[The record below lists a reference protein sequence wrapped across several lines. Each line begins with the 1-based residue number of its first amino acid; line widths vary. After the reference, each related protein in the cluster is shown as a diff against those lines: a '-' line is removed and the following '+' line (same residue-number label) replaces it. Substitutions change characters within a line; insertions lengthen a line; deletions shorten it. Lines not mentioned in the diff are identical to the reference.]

1 VIKKLLLATSCF
13 ALVTACSPSGDMD
26 DDGGMAADD
35 GAEETTTG
43 AGEGGMDSS
52 GSEMSGGDEM
62 ASGDAILGDWG
73 VETQF
78 ISDSI
83 DPGDD
88 FFRFVNEGWL
98 NSAEYPAGFSSLNG
112 FTELYLQ
119 TEERI
124 QGIIQEVAAGNPE
137 PGSTE
142 YQIGT
147 LYNDYLDQERIEELG
162 IAPLQDGIDAALGA
176 STHEDI
182 AALMGGLSYPSIM
195 SFGVTIDPGDPT
207 RYVIS
212 TGQSGLGLPNRDY
225 YLRDDEPFPGH
236 RAAYVDYMA
245 GVFDRAGIENGRERA
260 EAILAFE
267 TAIAEIHWT
276 RAQARDRIANYDLQT
291 VSELMDYAPGFPWES
306 FINAAGGEGQS
317 EIIVNTN
324 TAVQGLAQLFSETP
338 VDTLQSY
345 LTFHYIDNHTAMLPE
360 AYDTASWEFYS
371 QRLNGTEEQRPREL
385 RAVAFVNGRFGE
397 GLGQVYVERYFP
409 PEYRAQMTELVDYLR
424 RAFADRLETLEWM
437 DDETR
442 AEAFDKLEAFIPKIG
457 YPEVWRDFSTIDIVE
472 GDLIGNSHRVA
483 EWYREDSRS
492 RLGGPI
498 RQWEWFMSPQTVNAY
513 YSSQR
518 NEIVFPAA
526 ILQPPFFDP
535 NADMAVNFGAIGG
548 VIGHEMGHGF
558 DDQGSRSDGT
568 GLQRNWWT
576 DFAREQFES
585 RTSVLGAQYDS
596 FCPIEGDCVRGAQ
609 TMGENIGD
617 LGGLSIALHAYR
629 MYLEDHG
636 GGEEIDGY
644 TPEQR
649 FFMAWAQVWRGI
661 RTEDSMRTRL
671 ISGVHSP
678 NQYRTNGVVRNMD
691 AWYEAFNISEDDELY
706 LPPDQRVSIW

>member
-1 VIKKLLLATSCF
+1 MKRFWLSVAAA
-13 ALVTACSPSGDMD
+13 ALIAGCGPQTESADT
-26 DDGGMAADD
+26 DDGTEAAGGEAAMAD
-35 GAEETTTG
+35 ETTET
-43 AGEGGMDSS
+43 AEATLGE
-52 GSEMSGGDEM
+52 
-62 ASGDAILGDWG
+62 WG
-73 VETQF
+73 VETQHV
-78 ISDSI
+78 SESI

-88 FFRFVNEGWL
+88 FFRYVNEGWL
-98 NSAEYPAGFSSLNG
+98 DTAEFPPGFSSLNG
-112 FTELYLQ
+112 FTELFLQ
-119 TEERI
+119 TEERVE
-124 QGIIQEVAAGNPE
+124 GIIQRAAATDPA
-137 PGSTE
+137 PGTAE

-147 LYNDYLDQERIEELG
+147 LYNDFLNTDRIEELG
-162 IAPLQDGIDAALGA
+162 LTPLQATLDDVMAAE
-176 STHEDI
+176 THEDV
-182 AALMGGLSYPSIM
+182 ARWFGRPSHMSMFGL
-195 SFGVTIDPGDPT
+195 GVTIDPGDPT

-212 TGQSGLGLPNRDY
+212 TGQAGLGLPNRDF

-245 GVFDRAGIENGRERA
+245 GVFDRAGIDNGRQRA
-260 EAILAFE
+260 EDILALE

-276 RAQARDRIANYDLQT
+276 RAQTRDRIANYNLMT
-291 VSELMDYAPGFPWES
+291 VEELTEFAPGFDWVAFLEED
-306 FINAAGGEGQS
+306 GTEGQE
-317 EIIVNTN
+317 EIIVNTD
-324 TAVQGLAQLFSETP
+324 TAVQSLATLFSETP
-338 VDTLQSY
+338 VETFRSY
-345 LTFHYIDNHTAMLPE
+345 LAFHYIDNHTAMLPA
-360 AYDTASWEFYS
+360 AYDEASFEFYGR
-371 QRLNGTEEQRPREL
+371 RLNGTEEQRPREL
-385 RAVAFVNGRFGE
+385 RAVQYVNGQLGE
-397 GLGQVYVERYFP
+397 LIGQVYVDEYFP
-409 PEYRAQMTELVDYLR
+409 PDYRDQMTELVEYLR

-457 YPEVWRDFSTIDIVE
+457 YPTQWRDYSTIDVE
-472 GDLIGNSHRVA
+472 PGQLIANSHAVRD
-483 EWYREDSRS
+483 WNHTDSRS

-576 DFAREQFES
+576 EFAREQFEN
-585 RTSVLGAQYDS
+585 RTAVLQEQYS
-596 FCPIEGDCVRGAQ
+596 GFCPVEGDCVRGDQ

-629 MYLEDHG
+629 MYLDDHG
-636 GGEEIDGY
+636 GGEEINGF

-649 FFMAWAQVWRGI
+649 FFMGWAQVWRGI
-661 RTEDSMRTRL
+661 RTEDSMRNRL
-671 ISGVHSP
+671 ITGVHSP
-678 NQYRTNGVVRNMD
+678 NQYRVNGVVRNMD
-691 AWYEAFNISEDDELY
+691 DWYEAFNVTEGDDLY
-706 LPPDQRVSIW
+706 LPPDQRVNIW

>member
-1 VIKKLLLATSCF
+1 MKRFWLSVAAAALIAGCGPQTESPATEDN
-13 ALVTACSPSGDMD
+13 TETGGGD
-26 DDGGMAADD
+26 AAMTD
-35 GAEETTTG
+35 ETTSPTET
-43 AGEGGMDSS
+43 AEATLGE
-52 GSEMSGGDEM
+52 
-62 ASGDAILGDWG
+62 WG
-73 VETQF
+73 VETQHV
-78 ISDSI
+78 SQSV

-88 FFRFVNEGWL
+88 FFRYVNEGWI
-98 NSAEYPAGFSSLNG
+98 NTAEYPPGFSSLNG
-112 FTELYLQ
+112 FTELFLQ
-119 TEERI
+119 TEERVE
-124 QGIIQEVAAGNPE
+124 GIIQRAAATDPA
-137 PGSTE
+137 PGTAE

-147 LYNDYLDQERIEELG
+147 LYNDFLNTDRIEELG
-162 IAPLQDGIDAALGA
+162 LTPIQDQIDGVMAAE
-176 STHEDI
+176 THEDVARWFGRPSHI
-182 AALMGGLSYPSIM
+182 SMFGL
-195 SFGVTIDPGDPT
+195 GVSIDPGDPT

-212 TGQSGLGLPNRDY
+212 TGQAGLGLPNRDF

-236 RAAYVDYMA
+236 REAYVAYIA
-245 GVFDRAGIENGRERA
+245 GVFDRAGIDNGRQRA
-260 EAILAFE
+260 EDILALE

-276 RAQARDRIANYDLQT
+276 RAQARDRIANYNLMT
-291 VSELMDYAPGFPWES
+291 VEELTEFAPGFNWMAFLEED
-306 FINAAGGEGQS
+306 GTEGQE
-317 EIIVNTN
+317 EIIVNN
-324 TAVQGLAQLFSETP
+324 DTAVQSLATLFSETP
-338 VDTLQSY
+338 VETFRSY
-345 LTFHYIDNHTAMLPE
+345 LAFHYIDNHTAMLPS
-360 AYDTASWEFYS
+360 AYDDASFEFYGR
-371 QRLNGTEEQRPREL
+371 RLNGTEEQRPREL
-385 RAVAFVNGRFGE
+385 RAVQYVNGQLGE
-397 GLGQVYVERYFP
+397 LIGQVYVDEYFP
-409 PEYRAQMTELVDYLR
+409 PEYRDQMTELVEYLR

-442 AEAFDKLEAFIPKIG
+442 AEAFAKLEAFIPKIG
-457 YPEVWRDFSTIDIVE
+457 YPTQWRDYSTIDVE
-472 GDLIGNSHRVA
+472 PGQLIANSHAVRDWNHA
-483 EWYREDSRS
+483 DSRS

-576 DFAREQFES
+576 EFARGQFEE
-585 RTSVLGAQYDS
+585 RTSVLQEQYS
-596 FCPIEGDCVRGAQ
+596 GFCPVEGDCVRGDQ

-629 MYLEDHG
+629 MYLEDNG
-636 GGEEIDGY
+636 GGEDINGY

-661 RTEDSMRTRL
+661 RTEDSMRNRL
-671 ISGVHSP
+671 ITGVHSP
-678 NQYRTNGVVRNMD
+678 NQYRVNGVVRNMND
-691 AWYEAFNISEDDELY
+691 WYEAFNVTEDDDLY

>member
-1 VIKKLLLATSCF
+1 MIKKLLLATSCF
-13 ALVTACSPSGDMD
+13 ALVTACSPGGEMSDEE
-26 DDGGMAADD
+26 GMASDD
-35 GAEETTTG
+35 AVEDT
-43 AGEGGMDSS
+43 GMDN
-52 GSEMSGGDEM
+52 GGGDEM
-62 ASGDAILGDWG
+62 AASAILGSWG
-73 VETQF
+73 VETQH
-78 ISDSI
+78 ISETI
-83 DPGDD
+83 EPGDD
-88 FFRFVNEGWL
+88 FFRYVNEGWL

-124 QGIIQEVAAGNPE
+124 EDIIQEVAAGNPE
-137 PGSTE
+137 AGSTE

-147 LYNDYLDQERIEELG
+147 LYNDYLDRDRIEELG
-162 IAPLQDGIDAALGA
+162 ISPIQGGIDSALNAG
-176 STHEDI
+176 THEEI
-182 AALMGGLSYPSIM
+182 ATLMGGLNFPSIVG
-195 SFGVTIDPGDPT
+195 FGVTIDPGDPT

-236 RAAYVDYMA
+236 REAYVDYIA
-245 GVFDRAGIENGRERA
+245 GVFDRAGIDNGRERA

-276 RAQARDRIANYDLQT
+276 RAQVRDRIANYDLQT
-291 VSELMDYAPGFPWES
+291 VEALMEYAPGFPWEA
-306 FINAAGGEGQS
+306 FIAAAGGEGQT

-324 TAVQGLAQLFSETP
+324 TAVQGLAQLYGETP
-338 VDTLQSY
+338 LETLQSY
-345 LTFHYIDNHTAMLPE
+345 LAFHYIDNHTALLPE

-385 RAVAFVNGRFGE
+385 RAVAFVNGNFGE

-409 PEYRAQMTELVDYLR
+409 PEYRDQMTELVEYLR

-442 AEAFDKLEAFIPKIG
+442 AEAFDKLEAFLPKIG
-457 YPEVWRDFSTIDIVE
+457 YPEVWRDFSSIEIVE

-483 EWYREDSRS
+483 EWYRADSRS
-492 RLGGPI
+492 RLGQPI

-576 DFAREQFES
+576 EFARGQFEE
-585 RTSVLGAQYDS
+585 RTSALGSQYDT

-629 MYLEDHG
+629 MYLEDNG
-636 GGEEIDGY
+636 GGEDIEGY

-671 ISGVHSP
+671 LTGVHSP

-691 AWYEAFNISEDDELY
+691 AWYEAFNVSEDDDLY